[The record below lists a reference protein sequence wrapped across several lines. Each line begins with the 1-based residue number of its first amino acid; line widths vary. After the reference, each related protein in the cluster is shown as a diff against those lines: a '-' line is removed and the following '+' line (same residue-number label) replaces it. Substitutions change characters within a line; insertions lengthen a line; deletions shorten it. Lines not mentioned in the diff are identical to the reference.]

1 MTVIILTVSSIS
13 LFAPVFHLLKLVV
26 MVAVAA
32 TLALAST
39 GDAEAEAETSIL
51 HLRHPLHLA
60 VLISPLVLLLLLLD
74 RHQEYVSR

>member
-26 MVAVAA
+26 MVAVTAA
-32 TLALAST
+32 LALAST
-39 GDAEAEAETSIL
+39 GDAEAETSIL